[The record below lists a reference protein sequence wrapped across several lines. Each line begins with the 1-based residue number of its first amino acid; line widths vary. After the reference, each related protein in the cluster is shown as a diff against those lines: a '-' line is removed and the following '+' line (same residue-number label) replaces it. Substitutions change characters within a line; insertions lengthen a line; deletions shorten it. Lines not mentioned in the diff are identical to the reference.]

1 MRRPIWASVPATWW
15 QVEVLPTPP
24 FWFSIVMTGTV
35 RFPPWVWATSVIDR
49 PLHRAPDFVV
59 PRAPGDD
66 ARCTGG
72 AEQGARHAGRPGR
85 RDRRRAQPALRRRV
99 ERRRHR
105 FSRRRG

>member
-72 AEQGARHAGRPGR
+72 QGRGIAKQDDQGNETAAALDRLPSRDFRLPPQPGMMAG
-85 RDRRRAQPALRRRV
+85 
-99 ERRRHR
+99 
-105 FSRRRG
+105 